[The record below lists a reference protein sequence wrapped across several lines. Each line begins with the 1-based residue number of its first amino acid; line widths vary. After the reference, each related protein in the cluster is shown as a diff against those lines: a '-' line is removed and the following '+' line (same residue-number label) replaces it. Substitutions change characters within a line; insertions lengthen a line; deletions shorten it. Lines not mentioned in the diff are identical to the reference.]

1 MALQEHL
8 NIQSKNHE
16 ANLSY
21 TVGNENRRPDDTGAS
36 PVMLDMLRE
45 MIKCKVLTE
54 CRKSHR
60 YVFPVIRL
68 FAICLRAPC

>member
-45 MIKCKVLTE
+45 MIKCKVLT
-54 CRKSHR
+54 
-60 YVFPVIRL
+60 
-68 FAICLRAPC
+68 